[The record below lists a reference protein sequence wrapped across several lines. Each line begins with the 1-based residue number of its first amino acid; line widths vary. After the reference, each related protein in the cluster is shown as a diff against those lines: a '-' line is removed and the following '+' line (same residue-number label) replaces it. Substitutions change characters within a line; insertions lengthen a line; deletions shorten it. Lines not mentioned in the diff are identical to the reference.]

1 MALFDFSQEPLHFSR
16 PKYQSGLGFS
26 QAGAA
31 RRFQRS
37 EPCSASEDASA
48 VSLYIGDLCP
58 RGGFDISCPYIA
70 PLSVGKE
77 FLVPIDAEIKPGK
90 ESVPHERPEVW

>member
-1 MALFDFSQEPLHFSR
+1 MAPFEFPQEPPHLSR

-31 RRFQRS
+31 RRFQGS
-37 EPCSASEDASA
+37 EPRSPSEDASA

-58 RGGFDISCPYIA
+58 GGGFDISCPYIA
-70 PLSVGKE
+70 SLSVGRDFPVSGRKHQ
-77 FLVPIDAEIKPGK
+77 ARK
-90 ESVPHERPEVW
+90 ESVSHERPEVW